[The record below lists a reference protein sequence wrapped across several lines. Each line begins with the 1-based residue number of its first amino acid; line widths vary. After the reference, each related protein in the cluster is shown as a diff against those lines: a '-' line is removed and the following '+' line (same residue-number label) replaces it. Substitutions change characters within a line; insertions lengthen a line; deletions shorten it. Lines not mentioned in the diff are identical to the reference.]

1 MMQAIR
7 KRYFPA
13 LAEYIRG
20 GKDASLQLAN
30 ALGKQLYGFH
40 PEEIIAVHEDCI
52 QALAANVDS
61 KDAVQIYHR
70 SFLFL
75 MELMVACRF
84 RMEINSDGD
93 IMEPTAEQKIVAM
106 RERLLSSTRSFEKVK
121 NKYENVLQHMDS
133 GIALFDS
140 DGILSFLNVQ
150 MAKLLDI
157 PRKTLVGCNI
167 REILLHPKL
176 NIQTKRTILRLYREM
191 ILKRN
196 RYYEFQ
202 QKDGKHLLATVT
214 YGDQLDGDFLISV
227 KDVSE
232 YKHIE
237 QSALQNDKLAML
249 GKIAAAIAH
258 EIRNPLTSIRG
269 FIQLLRPYLLEVGKE
284 EYARI
289 ILTEIDRAND
299 IIYEFL
305 NSSKPSAPMKQAK
318 SIDHLIREVVMLTES
333 ESLMRN
339 CEIGVESHLED
350 AIVSIDIKQVK
361 QVILNLVKNS
371 LDAVEAVQ
379 SERRGRIDIVLN
391 SDGQYVEI
399 MIKDNGKGMD
409 KLTMSKLFDPFFTTK
424 EEGTGLGLSV
434 SYRIIRNHGGTI
446 RVNSKM
452 GSGTEFIIYLPLA
465 G

>member
-1 MMQAIR
+1 MQAIR

-20 GKDASLQLAN
+20 GKEASLHHAYE
-30 ALGKQLYGFH
+30 LGKQLQGYNQ
-40 PEEIIAVHEDCI
+40 EEIIAVHEECI
-52 QALAANVDS
+52 QELAANVES
-61 KDAVQIYHR
+61 KDAIQLYHR
-70 SFLFL
+70 SFVFL

-84 RMEINSDGD
+84 KMEVSADGELHEPSSAQKFMDMRALMLHSD
-93 IMEPTAEQKIVAM
+93 
-106 RERLLSSTRSFEKVK
+106 RSFERVK

-140 DGILSFLNVQ
+140 DGILSFINVQ

-176 NIQTKRTILRLYREM
+176 AITSKRTILRLYREM
-191 ILKRN
+191 FLKRS

-202 QKDGKHLLATVT
+202 HKDGKHLLATVT
-214 YGDQLDGDFLISV
+214 YGDQLDGDFLFSV

-232 YKHIE
+232 YKQIE

-305 NSSKPSAPMKQAK
+305 NSSKPSAPMKQAA

-333 ESLMRN
+333 ESLLRN
-339 CEIGVESHLED
+339 CEISVESYHAE
-350 AIVSIDIKQVK
+350 AYVSIDIKQVK
-361 QVILNLVKNS
+361 QVVLNIVKNA
-371 LDAVEAVQ
+371 LDAVEEMQ
-379 SERRGRIDIVLN
+379 SERRGKIDISLS
-391 SDGQYVEI
+391 SDGQYVKVLI
-399 MIKDNGKGMD
+399 RDNGKGMD
-409 KLTMSKLFDPFFTTK
+409 KATMNRLFDPFFTTK
-424 EEGTGLGLSV
+424 QAGTGLGLSV

-446 RVNSKM
+446 RVDSQV
-452 GSGTEFIIYLPLA
+452 GSGTEFIVYLPLA
-465 G
+465 E

>member
-1 MMQAIR
+1 MQAIR

-20 GKDASLQLAN
+20 GKEASLFYAKE
-30 ALGKQLYGFH
+30 LGKELYGFN
-40 PEEIIAVHEDCI
+40 PEEIIAVHEECI
-52 QALAANVDS
+52 QELGANVEL
-61 KDAVQIYHR
+61 KETIQLYHR
-70 SFLFL
+70 SFVFL

-84 RMEINSDGD
+84 KVEIDSDGN
-93 IMEPTAEQKIVAM
+93 IIEGLQERKFLEM
-106 RERLLSSTRSFEKVK
+106 REMMLRSDRSFERVK

-140 DGILSFLNVQ
+140 DGILSFINVQ

-176 NIQTKRTILRLYREM
+176 MIGTKRTILRLYREM
-191 ILKRN
+191 FLKRS

-202 QKDGKHLLATVT
+202 HKDGKHLLATVT
-214 YGDQLDGDFLISV
+214 YGDQLDGDFLLSV

-232 YKHIE
+232 YKQIE

-305 NSSKPSAPMKQAK
+305 NSSKPSAPMKQAT
-318 SIDHLIREVVMLTES
+318 SIIHLIREVVMLTES
-333 ESLMRN
+333 ESLLRN
-339 CEIGVESHLED
+339 CEITVESYLSE
-350 AIVSIDIKQVK
+350 AKASIDIKQVK
-361 QVILNLVKNS
+361 QVILNIVKNA
-371 LDAVEAVQ
+371 LDAVEEVQ

-391 SDGQYVEI
+391 NDGQYVQIKI
-399 MIKDNGKGMD
+399 MDNGKGMD
-409 KLTMSKLFDPFFTTK
+409 KSTMSRLFDPFFTTK
-424 EEGTGLGLSV
+424 QAGTGLGLSV

-446 RVNSKM
+446 RVDSQM

-465 G
+465 E

>member
-1 MMQAIR
+1 MQAIR

-20 GKDASLQLAN
+20 GKDASLLNAN
-30 ALGKQLYGFH
+30 ELGKQLYGFH

-93 IMEPTAEQKIVAM
+93 IVEPTAEQKIEAM
-106 RERLLSSTRSFEKVK
+106 RERLFSTTQSSFEKVK
-121 NKYENVLQHMDS
+121 NKYENVLQYMDS
-133 GIALFDS
+133 GIALFDH
-140 DGILSFLNVQ
+140 DGLLTFVNVQ

-157 PRKTLVGCNI
+157 PRNTLVGFTI

-176 NIQTKRTILRLYREM
+176 NIHTKRTILRLYREM

-214 YGDQLDGDFLISV
+214 YGDQLDGEYLISV

-339 CEIGVESHLED
+339 CEIGVESHLDD

-361 QVILNLVKNS
+361 QVMLNLVKNS

-379 SERRGRIDIVLN
+379 SDRRGRIDIVLN

-399 MIKDNGKGMD
+399 MIKDNGQGMD
-409 KLTMSKLFDPFFTTK
+409 KMTLTKLFDPFFTTK

-452 GSGTEFIIYLPLA
+452 DSGTEFIIYLPLA